1 VSVLAGLVALAL
13 AGPVTTPFDVRGRT
27 LELRL
32 YGPRSG
38 PPAVVASGDGG
49 WIHLA
54 PEAASI
60 LAAGGY
66 FVVGVDTKQ
75 YLSAFTK
82 GDQTLGPADVPRD
95 FAALVDY
102 AARGRTAK
110 PVLVGVSEGAGLAV
124 LAAADPAVKSAVLG
138 VVTLGLP
145 DRNELGWRF
154 RDSVIYFTHK
164 VPSEPTFSALE
175 VVSRLAPLP
184 FAQIQST
191 HDEFVPLAEARRIQ
205 DRAREPKRLWVIDA
219 GDHRFSDNAK
229 ELAQRLT
236 EAMGWIARAAPGR
249 DDLAAPL
256 PPRADPA
263 VRPAA
268 PPGFPS

>member
-1 VSVLAGLVALAL
+1 MSVLAGLLALAV
-13 AGPVTTPFDVRGRT
+13 AGPVTTPFSVRGHT
-27 LELRL
+27 LDLRL
-32 YGPRSG
+32 YGARGG

-49 WIHLA
+49 WIHLG
-54 PEAASI
+54 PEAALI
-60 LAAGGY
+60 LAARGY

-82 GDQTLGPADVPRD
+82 GDRTLSPDDVPRD

-102 AARGRTAK
+102 AGRGRTAK
-110 PVLVGVSEGAGLAV
+110 PILVGVSEGAGLAV
-124 LAAADPAVKSAVLG
+124 LAAADPGVKAAVLG

-154 RDSVIYFTHK
+154 RDSIIYFTHK
-164 VPSEPTFSALE
+164 VPNEPTFSAPE
-175 VVSRLAPLP
+175 VVGRLAPLP

-191 HDEFVPLAEARRIQ
+191 HDEFVSLAEARRIQ
-205 DRAREPKRLWVIDA
+205 DLAREPKRLWVIDA
-219 GDHRFSDNAK
+219 SDHRFSDKAR

-236 EAMGWIARAAPGR
+236 DAMDWVARSAPHGDAPAVCIRPREA
-249 DDLAAPL
+249 
-256 PPRADPA
+256 PA